1 MLGEEVKR
9 VNITDYVILGL
20 IGIFALMGIVRGIR
34 ISLVRV
40 IVVVV
45 AIIIAYVVKDYVV
58 EWLIEFMPFYSW
70 QDPFK
75 SIPTINILFY
85 NAVAFGV
92 IFIVIAAILAII
104 TSAEIFDY
112 VYNSKAIYIVLDK
125 LFGMLVG
132 AVEGLFMA
140 FAVVSI
146 LSQLAPT
153 FMLVFESKY
162 GDVILER
169 TPIVRNVL
177 AKSTNASEDIYTLVD
192 KYDKLGLSDREAF
205 NMEVLQISVRRKII
219 STTKAQYLIDNERI
233 NISGIKIVGG

>member
-1 MLGEEVKR
+1 M
-9 VNITDYVILGL
+9 NITDYVILGL
-20 IGIFALMGIVRGIR
+20 IGLFALFGLIRGIR

-40 IVVVV
+40 GVVVV
-45 AIIIAYVVKDYVV
+45 AIILAYVIKDYAVD
-58 EWLIEFMPFYSW
+58 WLIEFMPFYAW

-75 SIPTINILFY
+75 SVPTINILFY

-92 IFIVIAAILAII
+92 LFIVIAAVLAMI

-112 VYNSKAIYIVLDK
+112 LYNSKAIYIVLDK
-125 LFGMLVG
+125 FCGMLVG

-153 FMLVFESKY
+153 FMLTFDSKY

-177 AKSTNASEDIYTLVD
+177 AKSTIASEEIYTLVD

-205 NMEVLQISVRRKII
+205 NLEVLQISVRNKVI
-219 STTKAQYLIDNERI
+219 STNKAQYLIDNERI
-233 NISGIKIVGG
+233 NISGIKIVSG

>member
-1 MLGEEVKR
+1 
-9 VNITDYVILGL
+9 VNIVDYVILGL
-20 IGIFALMGIVRGIR
+20 IGIFALMGLVRGIR

-40 IVVVV
+40 GVIIL
-45 AIIIAYVVKDYVV
+45 AIILAYTIKDYAV
-58 EWLIEFMPFYSW
+58 EWLIEFMPFYAW
-70 QDPFK
+70 QEPFK

-85 NAVAFGV
+85 NAVAFGL
-92 IFIVIAAILAII
+92 IFIIIAAVLAMI

-112 VYNSKAIYIVLDK
+112 IYNSKAIYIVLDK

-153 FMLVFESKY
+153 FMLTFESKY

-192 KYDKLGLSDREAF
+192 KYDQLGLSDRDAF
-205 NMEVLQISVRRKII
+205 NLEVLQISVRRKII
-219 STTKAQYLIDNERI
+219 STNKAQYLIDNERI
-233 NISGIKIVGG
+233 NISGIKIVSG

>member
-1 MLGEEVKR
+1 M
-9 VNITDYVILGL
+9 NITDYVILGL

-92 IFIVIAAILAII
+92 IFIVVAAILAVI

-192 KYDKLGLSDREAF
+192 KYDKLGLSDRDAF

-233 NISGIKIVGG
+233 NISGIKIVGS